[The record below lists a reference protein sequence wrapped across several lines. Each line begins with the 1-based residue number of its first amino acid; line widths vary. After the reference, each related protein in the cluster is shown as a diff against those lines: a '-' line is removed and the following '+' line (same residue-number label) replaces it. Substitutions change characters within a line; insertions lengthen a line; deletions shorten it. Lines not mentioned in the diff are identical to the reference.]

1 MTYRNTQL
9 EKLRATSMKQLIESL
24 TNDEDKYR
32 TVMKDLIVQGMIKM
46 LEEEVELLVRE
57 GDEDLVAELIPSC
70 EESYE

>member
-9 EKLRATSMKQLIESL
+9 EKLRASSMKQMIESL

-57 GDEDLVAELIPSC
+57 GDEDLVAELIP
-70 EESYE
+70 

>member
-9 EKLRATSMKQLIESL
+9 EKLRASSLKQMIESL

-57 GDEDLVAELIPSC
+57 GDEDLVAELIP
-70 EESYE
+70 